1 MRNTKDENTRI
12 KEEIKAAWEE
22 GDMYKVIAAGFDS
35 FFSLLLGNCPIPFQ
49 RFLEYTG
56 DSFDK
61 FIREVSQK
69 EHITYIG
76 GTMVLQVGADREAQQ
91 VPIQLSADFYFKTEN
106 GKWVTKKKTGMVES
120 CRFSDWESSP
130 DAMELRKKGILELSI
145 EPPEMGAK

>member
-35 FFSLLLGNCPIPFQ
+35 FFSLLLGNCPIPSAF
-49 RFLEYTG
+49 FEYTG

-91 VPIQLSADFYFKTEN
+91 VPVQLSADFYFKTKDGN
-106 GKWVTKKKTGMVES
+106 WVAKKRRGWWKATVFRIGRAPLM
-120 CRFSDWESSP
+120 RWN
-130 DAMELRKKGILELSI
+130 
-145 EPPEMGAK
+145 

>member
-76 GTMVLQVGADREAQQ
+76 GTMV
-91 VPIQLSADFYFKTEN
+91 
-106 GKWVTKKKTGMVES
+106 
-120 CRFSDWESSP
+120 
-130 DAMELRKKGILELSI
+130 
-145 EPPEMGAK
+145 